1 MATNGAITPSSL
13 LHVPRGHMNPL
24 AYSTPGGGTS
34 TALTLSDSSAA
45 SPAMQPAQQSP
56 YAAVGSGYSTGYMVR
71 VSAASHLDEVGVE
84 STAVSITKADLATIM
99 QRLDALQLS
108 VQDAHRAVENADRRA
123 AAAEMRAEAA
133 EQRVNKLLTT
143 LSSVGHLMES

>member
-56 YAAVGSGYSTGYMVR
+56 YAAVGSGYSTGYM
-71 VSAASHLDEVGVE
+71 EVGVE